1 MRRTRRDFLRLS
13 AAWAAG
19 TAAAPSIIPC
29 SAFGAA
35 GKTAPSDRVAV
46 GLIGMGK
53 MMWSHLRGCL
63 SSEEVQVVALCDVER
78 NRLKVCSDLVK
89 EAYSQRFG
97 ADYKGVAVYR
107 DFRELLA
114 RPDIDAVMIA
124 TPTNWHAIQAVEA
137 MKAGKDVY
145 CEKPLALT
153 IREAQAIA
161 EAARRY
167 GRIFQVGSQQRSDYN
182 FRFACELV
190 RNGAIGKLKRV
201 HVNVGGPA
209 VECYLPAQPVPE
221 SLDWDLWLG
230 PAPLRPYHAELA
242 PQDNYAVFPHWRNY
256 RDYCNGGLYDFG
268 AHHFDIAQ
276 WGLGMDGNGPVEILP
291 PEHSDFKRLT
301 FLYADGTPMT
311 HGGASGNAAVEF
323 VGESGTVRVN
333 RGFLETDPPE
343 LLRHKWGAGDLRL
356 YESLDH
362 KANWLDGIRT
372 RQPCICTADIGL
384 STIAV
389 CSLASIA
396 YRMNEPLKWNPKA
409 MDFVG
414 NPAAGRLLS
423 RSLRAPWTLTV

>member
-1 MRRTRRDFLRLS
+1 MRSTRREFVRRV
-13 AAWAAG
+13 AAAAAG
-19 TAAAPSIIPC
+19 AVAAPVILPPSV
-29 SAFGAA
+29 FGAA
-35 GKTAPSDRVAV
+35 GQAAPGNRIAV

-167 GRIFQVGSQQRSDYN
+167 GRIFQVGSQQRSDYK

-190 RNGAIGKLKRV
+190 RNGAIGKLKSV

-209 VECYLPAQPVPE
+209 EECYLPAQPVPE
-221 SLDWDLWLG
+221 SLDWDMWLG
-230 PAPLRPYHAELA
+230 PAPMRPYNAELA
-242 PQDNYAVFPHWRNY
+242 PQDNYAVFPNWRHY

-276 WGLGMDGNGPVEILP
+276 WGLGMDGSGPVQILP
-291 PEHSDFKRLT
+291 PEYSDFKRLT
-301 FLYADGTPMT
+301 FIYADGTPMT

-323 VGESGTVRVN
+323 VGESGTVKVN
-333 RGFLETDPPE
+333 RGYLETDPAE
-343 LLRHKWGAGDLRL
+343 LIRYKFGAGDIRL

-372 RQPCICTADIGL
+372 RKPCICTADVGL
-384 STIAV
+384 STITV

-396 YRMNEPLKWNPKA
+396 YQMNEPLKWNPKE

-414 NPAAGRLLS
+414 NPAAGRFLS
-423 RSLRAPWTLTV
+423 RGMRAPWTLTV